1 MRGRRLRGDD
11 GVATTEFVIA
21 APAFLFML
29 MLIVQAGLWFHA
41 ISVAS
46 AAAQDGARAASL
58 QGADVGLGK
67 TVAEDFCAD
76 LAPNLLSGV
85 DATASEAGGVVR
97 VTVSAQVVAVFA
109 LPGVDLNLPVH
120 ETAERTREI
129 FRPAGTPPPA
139 R

>member
-1 MRGRRLRGDD
+1 MD
-11 GVATTEFVIA
+11 
-21 APAFLFML
+21 
-29 MLIVQAGLWFHA
+29 FH
-41 ISVAS
+41 V
-46 AAAQDGARAASL
+46 
-58 QGADVGLGK
+58 GK

-85 DATASEAGGVVR
+85 KATPSEAGGVVR

-109 LPGVDLNLPVH
+109 LPGVDLSLQVH

-129 FRPAGTPPPA
+129 FRPAGPPPPP